1 MQCGN
6 SKTSAV
12 IRGIGGSKIFV
23 LLAAAVACG
32 GAVWR
37 YQFAGGESAAR
48 KSVGEESRRA
58 DSAVSVRVATARLA
72 DVPVAI
78 DAVGTVQAMNM
89 VTVRTQVDGQ
99 LMKLAFVEGQEV
111 KKGDVLAQI
120 DPSLYQAQYDQAI
133 AKKAQDE
140 ANLLNA
146 RLDLTR
152 YERLIAG
159 NFASK
164 QQYSTQKALVTQLEA
179 QVRADAAAMNSAKTT
194 LDFSTIRSMIDG
206 RVGIRLV
213 DAGNILHTIDQTGI
227 VVITQLKPIY
237 VIFTLPQQALPV
249 LKKAEATENAVV
261 KALGPDNVSVIE
273 TGQLTVIDNQI
284 DQLTGTVRVKSTFA
298 NQDGGLW
305 PGQFVN
311 VRVVVDTLKQATI
324 VPSQAIQR
332 GPNGAFLYA
341 VGEDNVAVMKQV
353 TTGSQDQTQA
363 VVTSGIAPDTRVI
376 ISGFPSLSSGSKV
389 KIEQAASDIKERR
402 KEAAGNEKSSKEERR
417 PPGAADAEAKK

>member
-6 SKTSAV
+6 SKTIAV
-12 IRGIGGSKIFV
+12 IRGIGGRKTFV

-32 GAVWR
+32 AAVWR

-78 DAVGTVQAMNM
+78 NAVGTVQAMNM

-206 RVGIRLV
+206 RVGIRMV

-237 VIFTLPQQALPV
+237 VIFTLPQQALPA

-311 VRVVVDTLKQATI
+311 VRVVVDTIKQATV
-324 VPSQAIQR
+324 VPSR
-332 GPNGAFLYA
+332 RSSA
-341 VGEDNVAVMKQV
+341 VR
-353 TTGSQDQTQA
+353 T
-363 VVTSGIAPDTRVI
+363 
-376 ISGFPSLSSGSKV
+376 
-389 KIEQAASDIKERR
+389 ERFSIPWAR
-402 KEAAGNEKSSKEERR
+402 TMSRS
-417 PPGAADAEAKK
+417 

>member
-6 SKTSAV
+6 SKTIAV
-12 IRGIGGSKIFV
+12 IRGIGGRKTFV

-32 GAVWR
+32 AAVWR

-99 LMKLAFVEGQEV
+99 LMKLAFAEGQEV

-206 RVGIRLV
+206 RVGIRMV

-237 VIFTLPQQALPV
+237 VIFTLPQQALPA

-311 VRVVVDTLKQATI
+311 VRVVVDTIKQATV
-324 VPSQAIQR
+324 VPSQAIQL
-332 GPNGAFLYA
+332 GPNGAFLYT

-363 VVTSGIAPDTRVI
+363 VVTSGIAPDQRVI

-389 KIEQAASDIKERR
+389 KIEQAASEIKERR
-402 KEAAGNEKSSKEERR
+402 KDAAGNEEPSKEKRR
-417 PPGAADAEAKK
+417 TPVAADAEAKK

>member
-1 MQCGN
+1 MSRDSFAGDAPAKQTGARREHRLQCGN
-6 SKTSAV
+6 SKTIAV
-12 IRGIGGSKIFV
+12 IRGIGGRKTFV

-32 GAVWR
+32 AAVWR

-58 DSAVSVRVATARLA
+58 NSAVSVRVATARLA

-78 DAVGTVQAMNM
+78 NAVGTVQAMNM

-99 LMKLAFVEGQEV
+99 LMKLAFAEGQEV

-120 DPSLYQAQYDQAI
+120 DPSLYQAQSDQAI

-206 RVGIRLV
+206 RVGIRMV
-213 DAGNILHTIDQTGI
+213 DAGNILHTIDQTRNRRHHAI
-227 VVITQLKPIY
+227 
-237 VIFTLPQQALPV
+237 
-249 LKKAEATENAVV
+249 EAD
-261 KALGPDNVSVIE
+261 L
-273 TGQLTVIDNQI
+273 
-284 DQLTGTVRVKSTFA
+284 RHFH
-298 NQDGGLW
+298 
-305 PGQFVN
+305 
-311 VRVVVDTLKQATI
+311 
-324 VPSQAIQR
+324 
-332 GPNGAFLYA
+332 
-341 VGEDNVAVMKQV
+341 
-353 TTGSQDQTQA
+353 
-363 VVTSGIAPDTRVI
+363 
-376 ISGFPSLSSGSKV
+376 
-389 KIEQAASDIKERR
+389 AAS
-402 KEAAGNEKSSKEERR
+402 A
-417 PPGAADAEAKK
+417 GAARIEEGRGDGERGGQGFRPG